1 MDYIDIEEQPILQE
15 TVNDPCALASPNGVS
30 DGVSPAQCVILSR
43 SEGNHPATRLDE
55 IIFWMIVG
63 IVTWKNIKKQGIGW
77 VRKTYSVVV
86 SIPKNRFIGY
96 TCCFWD
102 THRKSFK
109 WWRESIVVHRLTG
122 KKWEYQRSLPVGNG
136 VGKWVDQFTLS
147 KLGYNEML
155 MSCLSSLARMEHQ
168 SYIYYK
174 FI

>member
-1 MDYIDIEEQPILQE
+1 M
-15 TVNDPCALASPNGVS
+15 VS
-30 DGVSPAQCVILSR
+30 QMVFHQHNVWFYQGPKVIIQR
-43 SEGNHPATRLDE
+43 HD
-55 IIFWMIVG
+55 WMKSFFG
-63 IVTWKNIKKQGIGW
+63 WLWELLPEKNIKKQGIGW

-168 SYIYYK
+168 SFNDCIYIY
-174 FI
+174 IL